1 MFRKIDKK
9 YLAIFLTVAA
19 CIVFYFVVQNI
30 ASIWKAVGWIFGVF
44 TPILIGFI
52 LAYLLDPI
60 LKYCERFYRWLSRK
74 KPLKQKTVRI
84 LSLISTYI
92 FALILVGVF
101 ILIVVPQLSDSFS
114 TLADNLNDYLNRF
127 ANWVDDLAQ
136 RITAP
141 GHHSVWSR
149 TLSNLLKEGEE
160 WVSTAANKAVTSI
173 PDLISLLSSVVVGLS
188 DFVIGVFLSIYMLY
202 DKEMLMARMKKLTLA
217 VFHKKTGDK
226 IILFFRDIDESV
238 GSFIN
243 SKILDSLI
251 VGVASYFVFLIA
263 GIKYPALI
271 ALIVGVT
278 NIIPV
283 FGPFIGA
290 IPGGLLLLIVQP
302 EKVLLYVLLI
312 IIIQQIDGNI
322 IGPKIIGRATG
333 VSDFWVLVSLTIAG
347 SMFGVW
353 GMVLA
358 VPVFSLAYRLLRIA
372 VNRVLT
378 KKELPTETHTYVE
391 YPPHEPNP
399 ENIGVKQEPFFKRLF
414 RRKKKTGRKNEAAA
428 ENAAASRPDQEE
440 NHEDL

>member
-19 CIVFYFVVQNI
+19 CIVFYFLVQNI
-30 ASIWKAVGWIFGVF
+30 ASVWKAVGWLFGVF

-60 LKYCERFYRWLSRK
+60 LKVCERFFRWLSRK

-84 LSLISTYI
+84 LSLVATYL

-101 ILIVVPQLSDSFS
+101 ILIVVPQLTDSFS
-114 TLADNLNDYLNRF
+114 TLADNLKSYTVRF
-127 ANWVDDLAQ
+127 SAWVDELTDKLS
-136 RITAP
+136 AP
-141 GHHSVWSR
+141 GKQTVLTR
-149 TLSNLLKEGEE
+149 TLSNLLREGEG
-160 WVSTAANKAVTSI
+160 WINDFANKAVASI
-173 PDLISLLSSVVVGLS
+173 PDLMEFIQNVVVGLS

-202 DKEMLMARMKKLTLA
+202 DKEMLMARLKKLTLA
-217 VFHKKTGDK
+217 VCRKKTGDR

-243 SKILDSLI
+243 SKILDSII
-251 VGVASYFVFLIA
+251 VGVASYFIFLIA
-263 GIKYPALI
+263 GIPYAALI

-290 IPGGLLLLIVQP
+290 IPGGLLLLMVAP
-302 EKVLLYVLLI
+302 GKVPIYVLLI
-312 IIIQQIDGNI
+312 IVIQQIDGNI

-358 VPVFSLAYRLLRIA
+358 VPVFSLVYRLSRTA
-372 VNRVLT
+372 VNRVLE
-378 KKELPTETHTYVE
+378 KKGLPIETHTYVE

-399 ENIGVKQEPFFKRLF
+399 ENIGVKQDPFFKRLF
-414 RRKKKTGRKNEAAA
+414 RRKKKEQKSEEAKT
-428 ENAAASRPDQEE
+428 EE
-440 NHEDL
+440 TKAGEEKPHEDL